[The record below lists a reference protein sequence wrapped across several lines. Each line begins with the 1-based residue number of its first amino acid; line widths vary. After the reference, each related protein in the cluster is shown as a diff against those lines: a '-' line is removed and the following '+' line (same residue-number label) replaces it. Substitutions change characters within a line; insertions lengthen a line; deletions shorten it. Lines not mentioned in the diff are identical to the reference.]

1 MSQENVEIVRRG
13 YESINRGDLG
23 AAFEQVAADF
33 VLDLSS
39 LYPDAPV
46 LRGANELMRWVYGG
60 PWGGSVRL
68 EPERFF
74 DIDAERI
81 LVFVRVTATGEGS
94 GVPVELR
101 DAHELTIR
109 DGLLVRCKVHLNQN
123 AALEAVGLSEQDAHA
138 DS

>member
-1 MSQENVEIVRRG
+1 MSQENVEFVRRG
-13 YESINRGDLG
+13 YELLNRGDL
-23 AAFEQVAADF
+23 AAGLELLAPDFE
-33 VLDLSS
+33 LDLSS

-46 LRGANELMRWVYGG
+46 LRGTDELLRWVNSG

-74 DIDAERI
+74 DVDAERV

-101 DAHELTIR
+101 DAHELTVR
-109 DGLLVRCKVHLNQN
+109 NGLVVRCKVHADRD
-123 AALEAVGLSEQDAHA
+123 AALEAAGLSE
-138 DS
+138 